1 MRIQNTATDTPR
13 VTLTRGD
20 REKLSKVL
28 ALFGPRVEL
37 EKLGRYEHFSDEQ
50 WWQLFV
56 GQFAVMGG
64 SRGWDGARRV
74 PEFQQAIALD
84 RCLAAPSPT
93 DHLAAALRDHGATRF
108 WQKTADKLGVLVRD
122 PRVVRGDRL
131 VLCEGLRHG
140 SPAHEL
146 REALLS
152 RCPRFKLKSASDFLI
167 GVGLSHDLIAFDV
180 RVVGAL
186 REGFGLEATAG
197 QVQGN
202 RPLYLA
208 LEATLREACAE
219 ARQPLA
225 LLDRVFYKFRGTPE
239 LKAAVG

>member
-1 MRIQNTATDTPR
+1 MRIQSIETDAPR

-20 REKLSKVL
+20 RETVGKVL

-37 EKLGRYEHFSDEQ
+37 EKLGRYEQFSDDE
-50 WWQLFV
+50 WWRLFV

-64 SRGWDGARRV
+64 SRGWERACNV
-74 PEFQQAIALD
+74 PEFRKAIALD
-84 RCLAAPSPT
+84 RCLAAPSLA

-108 WQKTADKLGVLVRD
+108 WQKTAEKLGVLAQD
-122 PRVVRGDRL
+122 PRVVRGGRL

-140 SPAHEL
+140 TPANEL
-146 REALLS
+146 RTALLS
-152 RCPRFKLKSASDFLI
+152 RCQRFKLKSASDFLI

-186 REGFGLEATAG
+186 RDGFGLEVKAG

-208 LEATLREACAE
+208 LEAALREACAE
-219 ARQPLA
+219 AGHPLA

-239 LKAAVG
+239 LKAATG